1 MYNVSDVP
9 AFKHKINTSNP
20 WEKWL
25 PIGAILLL
33 SILVYVNTLRMDFV
47 YDDLLQIKELPLIR
61 DIRYIPRLFAGDMWQ
76 ILGGKAPYYRPLFYT
91 SFSLDYLF
99 WKENPFGYHLTNIL
113 LHAAVSL
120 LVYLLTRRIAKSRV
134 AALAAGILFVVHPV
148 HAEAVTWISARCDLL
163 AAFFMLFSYFTFTIF
178 LEKGKKAILLV
189 SLVAFFMSLLSKEMA
204 ITLPLLV
211 FFHVWCFTEASW
223 KKKLVWPA
231 LYGVAALPYLL
242 IRILVLDIQSWGSHP
257 LFWKIC
263 TGIGLVVSYTR
274 LLLFPANLK
283 VFYNVPIQKIFLS
296 PDVLVPFLLLSAI
309 IATIIVSLK
318 YDKRVFFCL
327 LWIYVT
333 LLPVSGFVT
342 LLSPALMAERYLY
355 IPSVG
360 FCMAGGIL
368 FSKLLHA
375 EERGWQLSRA
385 VNLAGT
391 AVIIILAVFTLRRNH
406 AWENQHAFMV
416 NMVKDAAGT
425 EFGYYFLG
433 TLYKEGGRAD
443 DALREF
449 AKALALN
456 PTLVEAHYS
465 MGILYAGKGALNEAE
480 KEFQLTLI
488 LSPKNVKAYNNLGA
502 VYAMQGKMNEAVIQF
517 NKALHLDPDDAFARE
532 NLEKVLSSIR

>member
-1 MYNVSDVP
+1 
-9 AFKHKINTSNP
+9 
-20 WEKWL
+20 
-25 PIGAILLL
+25 
-33 SILVYVNTLRMDFV
+33 MDFV
-47 YDDLLQIKELPLIR
+47 YDDLLHIKELPLIR

-76 ILGGKAPYYRPLFYT
+76 ILGGKAPYYRPLLYT

-134 AALAAGILFVVHPV
+134 AAFAAGLLFAVHPV

-163 AAFFMLFSYFTFTIF
+163 AALFMLFSYFTFILF
-178 LEKGKKAILLV
+178 LEKGKKTTLSI
-189 SLVAFFMSLLSKEMA
+189 SLLSFFLALISKEMA
-204 ITLPLLV
+204 ITLPLLI
-211 FFHVWCFTEASW
+211 FAHVWCLTDGRW
-223 KKKLVWPA
+223 KKKLVLPS
-231 LYGVAALPYLL
+231 LYCAAVLPYLL
-242 IRILVLDIQSWGSHP
+242 IRVMVLDIQSWGSHP
-257 LFWKIC
+257 LYWKIC
-263 TGIGLVVSYTR
+263 TGIGLIVSYTR
-274 LLLFPANLK
+274 LLLFPANLR
-283 VFYNVPIQKIFLS
+283 VFYTNPIQKSFLS

-309 IATIIVSLK
+309 IVIIIVSRK
-318 YDKRVFFCL
+318 YDKRMFFCL
-327 LWIYVT
+327 LWTYVT

-375 EERGWQLSRA
+375 EERGWHLSRV
-385 VNLAGT
+385 VNLTGT
-391 AVIIILAVFTLRRNH
+391 AVIIMLTVFTSRRNH

-433 TLYKEGGRAD
+433 TLYKDDGRAD

-456 PTLVEAHYS
+456 PNLVEAHYS
-465 MGILYAGKGALNEAE
+465 MGILYAGKELLSEAE
-480 KEFQLTLI
+480 KEFQLTLM
-488 LSPKNVKAYNNLGA
+488 LTPKNVKAYNNLGV
-502 VYAMQGKMNEAVIQF
+502 VYAMQGKMNEAVVQF
-517 NKALHLDPDDAFARE
+517 EKALHLDPDDAFARE
-532 NLEKVLSSIR
+532 NLEKASFSIR